1 MTNQK
6 FDWVLAVAYNA
17 MLTAGRA
24 IMINKGYR
32 PSSTEGHVAVMKFL
46 QTTPKTE
53 TSQRMTTLMN
63 RMRKKRH
70 RIIYEDM
77 DIVSKNE
84 AQQAIKWAEEFVNTI
99 EKTIRL
105 ETP

>member
-1 MTNQK
+1 
-6 FDWVLAVAYNA
+6 
-17 MLTAGRA
+17 
-24 IMINKGYR
+24 
-32 PSSTEGHVAVMKFL
+32 
-46 QTTPKTE
+46 
-53 TSQRMTTLMN
+53 
-63 RMRKKRH
+63 
-70 RIIYEDM
+70 M